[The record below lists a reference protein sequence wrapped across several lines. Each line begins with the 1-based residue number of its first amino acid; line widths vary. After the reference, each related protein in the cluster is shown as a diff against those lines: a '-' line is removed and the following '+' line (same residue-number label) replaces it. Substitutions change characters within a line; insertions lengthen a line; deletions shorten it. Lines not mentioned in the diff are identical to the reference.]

1 MAWRIDDE
9 VLRCV
14 FSKKGASVTQGK
26 VYLVGAGPGDPALLT
41 LRGRDVI
48 ARAQVLVYD
57 HLVSSGVLSWARADA
72 EMVYVGKQAGRHSL
86 PQEQINELL
95 VREAQAGKC
104 VVRLKGGDP
113 FVFGRGGEEA
123 EVLVAANVLFE
134 VVPGVTA
141 GVGAAAYAG
150 IPVTHRDWASD
161 VAFITGHED
170 ASRPGPSQVDWQALG
185 RWQGTLVFYMGVKN
199 LPHIAKRLMDQ
210 GMAPD
215 RPAAIIEWGTTARQ
229 RTVTGTLQTLAPLAQ
244 QAQIK
249 PPSLVV
255 VGEVVTLREKL
266 AWFERRPLLGK
277 RVVVTRARAQASG
290 LAQRLTELGAQV
302 LECPSIRIEPPTD
315 DAPLCAAVDRVRQ
328 YHWIIFTSVNGVDRF
343 FGALYQAGH
352 DARTLSAAQLCAI
365 GPATAARLRQHGLIA
380 ELVPTRYVAESILEA
395 FEHTDDLKGK
405 NILLPRA
412 EKARAVLVEGLQR
425 LGAVVDEVAAY
436 RTVVEPHLGPAL
448 QAALDEGLDW
458 VTFTSSST
466 VQNFLSRV
474 DLQAL
479 RERTPRIASIG
490 PVTSATI
497 KAAGLDVD
505 VEAAEYTIEALVK
518 AIVGYEQ

>member
-1 MAWRIDDE
+1 M
-9 VLRCV
+9 
-14 FSKKGASVTQGK
+14 KGARVTQGK

-48 ARAQVLVYD
+48 AKAQVLVYD
-57 HLVSSGVLSWARADA
+57 HLVDPGVLRWAPPDA
-72 EMVYVGKQAGRHSL
+72 ETVYVGKQAGQHSL

-95 VREAQAGKC
+95 LARAQAGKY

-123 EVLVAANVLFE
+123 EALAAAGVEFE

-141 GVGAAAYAG
+141 GVAAPAYAG
-150 IPVTHRDWASD
+150 IPLTHRNWASD

-170 ASRPGPSQVDWQALG
+170 DARSGASQVDWQALG

-199 LPHIAKRLMDQ
+199 LPRITEQLISQ

-215 RPAAIIEWGTTARQ
+215 RPAAVIEWGATPRQ
-229 RTVTGTLQTLAPLAQ
+229 RTVTGTLETLVARAQ

-255 VGEVVTLREKL
+255 VGEVVKLRQKL
-266 AWFERRPLLGK
+266 AWFERRPLFGK
-277 RVVVTRARAQASG
+277 HVVVTRARAQASD
-290 LAQRLTELGAQV
+290 LAGRLGELGAQV
-302 LECPSIRIEPPTD
+302 IECPAIRIEPPTD
-315 DAPLCAAVDRVRQ
+315 PTPLRAAVDRIRQ
-328 YHWIIFTSVNGVDRF
+328 YHWVVFTSVNGVDSF
-343 FGALYQAGH
+343 FNVLFQAGH
-352 DARTLSAAQLCAI
+352 DARCLSAAQLCAI
-365 GPATAARLRQHGLIA
+365 GPATAARLREYGLVA
-380 ELVPTRYVAESILEA
+380 ELVPTRYVAEAIIEA

-412 EKARAVLVEGLQR
+412 ETARAVLVEGLHR
-425 LGAVVDEVAAY
+425 LGAVVDEVPAY
-436 RTVVEPHLGPAL
+436 RTVEDQGLGPAVE
-448 QAALDEGLDW
+448 AALKEGLDW

-466 VQNFLSRV
+466 VHNFLSRV
-474 DLQAL
+474 DLTAL
-479 RERTPRIASIG
+479 RKRKPLIASIG

-505 VEAAEYTIEALVK
+505 VEAAEYTIEALVD